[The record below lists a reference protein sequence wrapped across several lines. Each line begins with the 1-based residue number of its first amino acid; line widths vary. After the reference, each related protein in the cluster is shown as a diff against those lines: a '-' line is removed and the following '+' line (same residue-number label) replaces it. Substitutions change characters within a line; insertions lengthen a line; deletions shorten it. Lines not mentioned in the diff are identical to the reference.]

1 MAMKCPSCAAV
12 LEKPEARCPQC
23 RLSLQKLD
31 MKFGLVP
38 AHSRFLSDRTGR
50 LPIEEMNQIR
60 GQLRLF
66 QKRFPQSLFS
76 IFVTELPAGTS
87 VTEYAFWLAN
97 RAKFGPIEKKHGEN
111 FNILMV
117 VDVTARAAAITVG
130 YGLEL
135 HVPEKELRNVLEE
148 FAAAARDGDLA
159 KGLRAVI
166 DALTRTLR
174 EISAKARQ
182 SDLAETAA

>member
-1 MAMKCPSCAAV
+1 MKCPSCAAV

-23 RLSLQKLD
+23 KLALQKLD

-50 LPIEEMNQIR
+50 LPIDEMNQLR
-60 GQLRLF
+60 AELRLF

-87 VTEYAFWLAN
+87 VAEYAFWLAN

-117 VDVTARAAAITVG
+117 VDMNARAAAITVG
-130 YGLEL
+130 YGLEP
-135 HVPEKELRNVLEE
+135 HMSEEQLRNVLEE

-159 KGLRAVI
+159 KGLRAATE
-166 DALTRTLR
+166 ALTRTLR
-174 EISAKARQ
+174 DISARTRQ
-182 SDLAETAA
+182 VELAETEA